1 MTNKQYDDMSRYD
14 EATFAKPSNYVYDNS
29 ISEEENM
36 RNRLYELHKLKV
48 AEKKRIEELL
58 K

>member
-1 MTNKQYDDMSRYD
+1 MEERNDMSRYD
-14 EATFAKPSNYVYDNS
+14 KSTFVKPSNYVYDNS